1 MLPETLIVL
10 VLVAAAEAAMSH
22 SWFPPYYSIGVPLFH
37 RVIRTSAPSS
47 PPPSADDLRTALQSV
62 GRPIAVAPLGDGVF
76 AFREDSS
83 QGTALRYSQLLHGSL
98 AFNARDGTV
107 TVTGL
112 VNYFPVAF
120 STAIAALAWT
130 TGAPWASP
138 LPAVVLVPIYF
149 FQRDVYISVAEA
161 AARAWDFS
169 TIPPAA

>member
-10 VLVAAAEAAMSH
+10 ALVAAADAAMSY
-22 SWFPPYYSIGVPLFH
+22 SWFPPYFSIGLPLFH
-37 RVIRTSAPSS
+37 RVIRASASS
-47 PPPSADDLRTALQSV
+47 SHPPSADGLRTALQSI

-83 QGTALRYSQLLHGSL
+83 QGTSLRYSQLLHGSL
-98 AFNARDGTV
+98 AFNARDSTV

-120 STAIAALAWT
+120 SASIAALAWT
-130 TGAPWASP
+130 NGAPWASP
-138 LPAVVLVPIYF
+138 LPAILLVPIYF

-161 AARAWDFS
+161 AARTWGSSA
-169 TIPPAA
+169 IPPAA